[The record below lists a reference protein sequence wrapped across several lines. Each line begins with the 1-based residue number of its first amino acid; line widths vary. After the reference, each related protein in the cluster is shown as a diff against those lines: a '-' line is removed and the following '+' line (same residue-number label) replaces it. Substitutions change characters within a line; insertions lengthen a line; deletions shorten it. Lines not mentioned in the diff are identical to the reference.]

1 MKTKYAFA
9 VLFAFLLNQANS
21 QVASTLN
28 STGNSFSNG
37 YLNFEWSV
45 GETVLINSMES
56 SGGEAMITNGLLQ
69 PKLLLVSGN
78 TKFNFSYDEIRIF
91 PNPTPDKVEINF
103 LTNQQGVMKVDV
115 IDVTGKI
122 MISRKVI
129 NYGIGNIEVFD
140 LSSFAPATYFF
151 RIDLIPAYGSV
162 PKKGLYKIIK
172 Q

>member
-9 VLFAFLLNQANS
+9 FLLVLLMNQANS
-21 QVASTLN
+21 QLASTFN

-37 YLNFEWSV
+37 YLNIEWSV
-45 GETVLINSMES
+45 GELALIHSMQS

-69 PKLLLVSGN
+69 PKILLTSGN
-78 TKFNFSYDEIRIF
+78 TNFNFSNDEIRIF

-115 IDVTGKI
+115 IDVSGKI
-122 MISRKVI
+122 VLSRKVI

-140 LSSFAPATYFF
+140 LRSFAPATYFF

-162 PKKGLYKIIK
+162 PKKGFYKIVK
-172 Q
+172 H